1 MAVPEVDKNLLE
13 KLEEMGFSLACST
26 RALHYSGNTNLED
39 AINWIIEHENDSDID
54 QMPLVPVDID
64 LDDSKPFPISE
75 EVKIKAEKL
84 RNGARQFYK
93 DKDKDLERERE
104 KERIQAKKIIMEAK
118 RIAEENARKRMI
130 ASIEAEKEE
139 ERRARERIWQKLEA
153 EKEEERRARERIWEA
168 DKEEERRARERIQQ
182 KLEADK
188 EEERRARERIRQKLE
203 ADKEEE
209 RRARERIRQKLE
221 ADKAERRSKLGI
233 QPVLSS
239 PPVQPAIHAIQKNAV
254 EAPKPVKS
262 TKKAEVLNNCLRSLK
277 RYNKDKEAKVN
288 KAFQTLQ
295 IYIRNVMNN
304 PDVEKFR
311 NIRLANPVFQERV
324 GSLTGGVR
332 FLELCGFQK
341 TKDGRFLYLPRDRV
355 DMNSLNAAM
364 SALHSAITNPFYG
377 LFSTSIEKP

>member
-13 KLEEMGFSLACST
+13 KLEEMGFSFSCST
-26 RALHYSGNTNLED
+26 RALHYSGNNNLED

-84 RNGARQFYK
+84 RNGARQLYK

-104 KERIQAKKIIMEAK
+104 KERIQAGKRIMEAK

-130 ASIEAEKEE
+130 ASIEAE
-139 ERRARERIWQKLEA
+139 
-153 EKEEERRARERIWEA
+153 
-168 DKEEERRARERIQQ
+168 
-182 KLEADK
+182 
-188 EEERRARERIRQKLE
+188 
-203 ADKEEE
+203 KEEE

-254 EAPKPVKS
+254 EAPKPVRS
-262 TKKAEVLNNCLRSLK
+262 TKKAELLNDCLRSLK
-277 RYNKDKEAKVN
+277 RYHKDKEAKVN
-288 KAFQTLQ
+288 KAYQALQ

-304 PDVEKFR
+304 PDVEKYR
-311 NIRLANPVFQERV
+311 SIRLANPVFQERV

-355 DMNSLNAAM
+355 DTGSLNAAM